1 MITLFKQALSIY
13 ERFGNLRDIASYDEL
28 PSVYRIRSPNMV
40 ATPVTPGTHMA
51 PRRIKTPKFVMT
63 HQQSMARLDGVRST
77 TNAST
82 DISSNASFDLTTIA
96 SPLTAQPR
104 RKKKFFID

>member
-1 MITLFKQALSIY
+1 
-13 ERFGNLRDIASYDEL
+13 
-28 PSVYRIRSPNMV
+28 
-40 ATPVTPGTHMA
+40 MA

-96 SPLTAQPR
+96 SPLTAQPGER
-104 RKKKFFID
+104 RNFLLKS

>member
-1 MITLFKQALSIY
+1 M
-13 ERFGNLRDIASYDEL
+13 
-28 PSVYRIRSPNMV
+28 YRIRSPNMV

-63 HQQSMARLDGVRST
+63 HQQSMARLDGVHST
-77 TNAST
+77 TNASI
-82 DISSNASFDLTTIA
+82 DMSSNASFDLTTIA